1 MIFRAIRKVPPD
13 VLRLIFLMLA
23 DAAPAEAAVIPS
35 SCSTLSIE
43 EFMPRRVAQVSRSWR
58 HVAVECL
65 NLWTTI
71 LLSNRNGD
79 FNEDF
84 KDFTAMLRKSCLLAL
99 QIHRTSGISL
109 DVHIESF
116 SPLCPLIRLL
126 LPTSSHWRSLSLNIG
141 FDMATY
147 TILSPI
153 EIFKLTVIE
162 CSCSSPSIVS
172 SQLFLEKITQSSPRL
187 DSVEGVFESLR
198 ACNFSLKGLHPF
210 LFGAAARPAAGL
222 ISILE
227 ASPSLIVLVLDLQHR
242 EAEFAHELISR
253 PMLGASLK
261 FLGLWEGIGRRNLF
275 PSVTSA
281 LTSTNVTG
289 GPRRDLLTEARPGL
303 RIVTGPFFF

>member
-1 MIFRAIRKVPPD
+1 MILRAIRKVPPD

-116 SPLCPLIRLL
+116 SPLSPLIRLL
-126 LPTSSHWRSLSLNIG
+126 LPTSSHWRSLSPNIG

-153 EIFKLTVIE
+153 VRSTACLEIFKLTVIE
-162 CSCSSPSIVS
+162 CSCSSPSIVL

-198 ACNFSLKGLHPF
+198 ACNLP
-210 LFGAAARPAAGL
+210 
-222 ISILE
+222 
-227 ASPSLIVLVLDLQHR
+227 
-242 EAEFAHELISR
+242 
-253 PMLGASLK
+253 
-261 FLGLWEGIGRRNLF
+261 
-275 PSVTSA
+275 
-281 LTSTNVTG
+281 
-289 GPRRDLLTEARPGL
+289 
-303 RIVTGPFFF
+303 

>member
-23 DAAPAEAAVIPS
+23 DAAPAGAAVIPS

-58 HVAVECL
+58 HVAVES
-65 NLWTTI
+65 TEMAI
-71 LLSNRNGD
+71 

-141 FDMATY
+141 LNMATY

-153 EIFKLTVIE
+153 VRSTACLEIFKLTVIE

-198 ACNFSLKGLHPF
+198 ACNF
-210 LFGAAARPAAGL
+210 
-222 ISILE
+222 
-227 ASPSLIVLVLDLQHR
+227 
-242 EAEFAHELISR
+242 
-253 PMLGASLK
+253 
-261 FLGLWEGIGRRNLF
+261 FLGLVNMVNLQSCTIF
-275 PSVTSA
+275 CNFAPDEI
-281 LTSTNVTG
+281 
-289 GPRRDLLTEARPGL
+289 PRTLMFLKLRDLLLDSPRQQISFDSVVCYPSLATLKIGNCPPM
-303 RIVTGPFFF
+303 IIT